1 MIQTKSYRN
10 QFDELIN
17 DLIQDINCEM
27 TKNNVDAVEFFES
40 PIDDVYKV
48 YIDDENNVLIR
59 KAASPLRYLYECEFD
74 TIMAIAEAINNKF
87 N

>member
-1 MIQTKSYRN
+1 MIQTESYWN
-10 QFDELIN
+10 QLDELTN

-27 TKNNVDAVEFFES
+27 TKNNVDAVEFET

-48 YIDDENNVLIR
+48 YIDDENKVHIC
-59 KAASPLRYLYECEFD
+59 KAASSLEYLYECELN
-74 TIMAIAEAINNKF
+74 TILAIAEAINNKF